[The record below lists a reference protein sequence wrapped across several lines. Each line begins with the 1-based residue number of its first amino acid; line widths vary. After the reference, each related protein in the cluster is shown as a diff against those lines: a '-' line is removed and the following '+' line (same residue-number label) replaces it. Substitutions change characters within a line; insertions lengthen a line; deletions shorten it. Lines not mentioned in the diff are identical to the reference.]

1 MEKTALI
8 PKIKDVRLPARL
20 HVTTPLK
27 FDWVNEASKSVA
39 IGLESKESKP
49 KNLIYLGKINE
60 TSATRSYYNYN
71 LWLAIDFPHIILICG
86 RRGTGKSYTLGVI
99 AEGLAGSN
107 EVSTVKE
114 RRYAVLIIDTLGQFW
129 QMKYPPSLNDSNGRE
144 QILLL
149 KRWGLEPKS
158 FSNVEVYVPKG
169 SSRYF
174 PDWKIF
180 TIRISD
186 LDLDDWCGLLGVDR
200 YYSRM
205 GQLMG
210 QVYEKVVKKGYTWI
224 KKDLEN
230 GSIIQTKSIPPK
242 ELYTINDL
250 IECLDHDQEINSKI
264 TGFETRTIRALRS
277 RLVDL
282 ETWKVFDKEGTS
294 IAEIFKPGIVSV
306 INLQE
311 VDYQLK
317 SLVVGVLIKK
327 IFKARAEARAIEEA
341 QKVSNLKNNSI
352 SNTFPPGWLLIDEAH
367 NYCPEEEITAAK
379 NWLIRYAKEGRS
391 LGLGL
396 IATTQQP
403 SALSTKLSS
412 QINILVSHG
421 LAFSQDVS
429 AVESRLLNDP
439 PDSVRLEYE
448 KVTSHVLRRILRHL
462 ERGDALI
469 SAVGVNRV
477 FSIQVRPRLA
487 MHGGGPPRLV

>member
-1 MEKTALI
+1 LI

-20 HVTTPLK
+20 HVTTPLR
-27 FDWVNEASKSVA
+27 FDWINEASKSVA
-39 IGLESKESKP
+39 IGLESKESEP
-49 KNLIYLGKINE
+49 KNLIFLGKINE
-60 TSATRSYYNYN
+60 TGTTRSYYNYN

-99 AEGLAGSN
+99 AEGLSGAG
-107 EVSTVKE
+107 EVSTIKE
-114 RRYAVLIIDTLGQFW
+114 KQYAVLVIDTLGQFW
-129 QMKYPPSLNDSNGRE
+129 QMKYPPSLDDPYGRE
-144 QILLL
+144 QISLL
-149 KRWGLEPKS
+149 KRWGLKPQS
-158 FSNVEVYVPKG
+158 LDNIEVYVPKG
-169 SSRYF
+169 SNRYF

-205 GQLMG
+205 GQLMS

-224 KKDLEN
+224 KKDLET
-230 GSIIQTKSIPPK
+230 GSIIQTKHIPPK
-242 ELYTINDL
+242 ELYTIDDL

-264 TGFETRTIRALRS
+264 AGFETRTIRALRS
-277 RLVDL
+277 RLTDL
-282 ETWKVFDKEGTS
+282 KTWKVFDKEGS
-294 IAEIFKPGIVSV
+294 SVAEIFKRGTITVM
-306 INLQE
+306 NLQD

-317 SLVVGVLIKK
+317 SLVVAILVKK
-327 IFKARAEARAIEEA
+327 IFKARAEAKAMEEA
-341 QKVSNLKNNSI
+341 QKVSKVKNCSKL
-352 SNTFPPGWLLIDEAH
+352 NTFPPGWLLVDEAH

-379 NWLIRYAKEGRS
+379 SWLIRYAKEGRS

-396 IATTQQP
+396 VATTQQP

-412 QINILVSHG
+412 QINILISHG

-439 PDSVRLEYE
+439 PDAVRLEYE
-448 KVTSHVLRRILRHL
+448 KVTTNVLRRILRSL

-469 SAVGVNRV
+469 SAFGVNRV
-477 FSIQVRPRLA
+477 FSIQVRPRLT
-487 MHGGGPPRLV
+487 MHGGGPPRFA